1 MKTAAVCFLK
11 KVEEQF
17 FRLGIDRK
25 DMGVIMYLFN
35 KCIKYN

>member
-25 DMGVIMYLFN
+25 DMGG
-35 KCIKYN
+35 YNVLV